1 MNSKRCTVLMMV
13 RSLFIAQTAV
23 SRLPTYLGIIQRKRP
38 SMKRLGLRHIFLL
51 FVINNCFLCFHK
63 TFESAE
69 VCEIFLFLEL
79 DALRVHSVTAVRII
93 IFVFRRT
100 RFNLNRKY
108 TLTNLK
114 TIQNK
119 TNA

>member
-1 MNSKRCTVLMMV
+1 MMV
-13 RSLFIAQTAV
+13 PSLCTAQTAV

-38 SMKRLGLRHIFLL
+38 SMKWLGLRHIFFL
-51 FVINNCFLCFHK
+51 FVINNCFLRFHK

-79 DALRVHSVTAVRII
+79 DALRVHSITAVRII

-100 RFNLNRKY
+100 RFNLSRNY
-108 TLTNLK
+108 ALTNLK
-114 TIQNK
+114 TIQNQ
-119 TNA
+119 TNESGI